1 MTLID
6 VQNKSKRA
14 AIVPARGGFGIVLG
28 PGERGTVCPEG
39 IRGQGQFHEMV
50 NNGLISERG
59 RLRSR
64 VLPVITLGR
73 RNDGFD
79 RAA

>member
-6 VQNKSKRA
+6 VQNKSKQST
-14 AIVPARGGFGIVLG
+14 IVPARGGLGIVLG

-39 IRGQGQFHEMV
+39 IRGQGRFHDML
-50 NNGLISERG
+50 NRG
-59 RLRSR
+59 EIAERSR
-64 VLPVITLGR
+64 QRSRELPVITLGVGH
-73 RNDGFD
+73 DGFD

>member
-6 VQNKSKRA
+6 VQNKTRQST
-14 AIVPARGGFGIVLG
+14 IVPARGGFGIVLG

-39 IRGQGQFHEMV
+39 IRGQGRFHDMV
-50 NNGLISERG
+50 SRGVIAERS

-64 VLPVITLGR
+64 ELPVITLGHSH
-73 RNDGFD
+73 DGFD